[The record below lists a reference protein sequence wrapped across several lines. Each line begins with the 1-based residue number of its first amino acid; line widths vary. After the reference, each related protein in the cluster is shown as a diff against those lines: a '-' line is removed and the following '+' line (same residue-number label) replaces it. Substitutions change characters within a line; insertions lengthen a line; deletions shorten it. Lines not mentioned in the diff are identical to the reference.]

1 MKGCFTTMRKNRRFL
16 AGVLAAALML
26 QPITAMGE
34 EMVAQEEFGD
44 VEFMDGEAYASDDEQ
59 QEAAV
64 ESFSVEDTGEDGFAD
79 ESNLEIVQSFA
90 EEEASAEFLAEDTVE
105 APVAVTG
112 GCESGISLFS
122 NGYYS
127 GSYGEQL
134 DMEAKRLYD
143 AMVDRY
149 VARYADGIDE
159 LDYSQ
164 LTVALSS

>member
-44 VEFMDGEAYASDDEQ
+44 VEFMDGEGYASDDEQ

-79 ESNLEIVQSFA
+79 ENNLETAQSFA

-127 GSYGEQL
+127 GSYG
-134 DMEAKRLYD
+134 
-143 AMVDRY
+143 
-149 VARYADGIDE
+149 
-159 LDYSQ
+159 
-164 LTVALSS
+164 